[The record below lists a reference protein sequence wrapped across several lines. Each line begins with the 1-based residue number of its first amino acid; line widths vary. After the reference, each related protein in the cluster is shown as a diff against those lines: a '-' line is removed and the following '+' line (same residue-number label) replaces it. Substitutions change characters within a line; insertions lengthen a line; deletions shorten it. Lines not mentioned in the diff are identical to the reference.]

1 MFGRFAFARLL
12 AAATICF
19 ALAASAAPPASA
31 DPTPKDVIK
40 VYADIA
46 QAAYGDSLDMARAL
60 ELAVDAFLAKPTD
73 DNLRAAR
80 ATWIAARIP
89 YMQTEAFR
97 FGNAIVDDWRGG

>member
-40 VYADIA
+40 VYAESRKRPTVTRSTWHA
-46 QAAYGDSLDMARAL
+46 HSSSPSMPSYNLRTARAMW
-60 ELAVDAFLAKPTD
+60 
-73 DNLRAAR
+73 N
-80 ATWIAARIP
+80 AARIP

-97 FGNAIVDDWRGG
+97 FGSRRRDLRPSGGEVA